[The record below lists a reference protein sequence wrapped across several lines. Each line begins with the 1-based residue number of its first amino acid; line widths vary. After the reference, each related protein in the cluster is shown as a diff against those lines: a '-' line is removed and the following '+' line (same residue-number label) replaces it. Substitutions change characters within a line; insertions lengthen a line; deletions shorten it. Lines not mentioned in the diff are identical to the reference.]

1 MQALGGGLE
10 PQGRMVF
17 SKEATLAEG
26 GLGYRLGGG
35 PALCVYGGGEEGVML
50 IIRISE
56 NTQLT

>member
-10 PQGRMVF
+10 PQGRMMF

-35 PALCVYGGGEEGVML
+35 PTLCVCGRGEEGGML
-50 IIRISE
+50 ITGPVKTP
-56 NTQLT
+56 N